1 MKTAKEM
8 FEELGYEL
16 FEEKDSRYITYVYHY
31 RYIIRFDLIM
41 QNFYAYEDNMD
52 MSYIGVDMKT
62 LQAINKQVKELN
74 WLKEEI

>member
-16 FEEKDSRYITYVYHY
+16 FEEKDSRYITYVYHD
-31 RYIIRFDLIM
+31 RYIIQFDLIM

-52 MSYIGVDMKT
+52 MQYIGVDMKM
-62 LQAINKQVKELN
+62 LQAINKQCEEMG
-74 WLKEEI
+74 WLDA